1 VTASGNVEAKVVS
14 NMSKKMDELRQR
26 GLQNEG
32 FREGYEARD
41 GLIRMGEMLRKA
53 REASGLTQEALA
65 AKIGMKQPAVSR
77 LESGF
82 GPHGPEVD
90 TVMRFVHGC
99 NLELVIGV
107 QPKVTT
113 TSHHRD
119 APALAAAL
127 KTHF

>member
-1 VTASGNVEAKVVS
+1 MAAGNDSAKVVS
-14 NMSKKMDELRQR
+14 NMSNKIDELRAR

-53 REASGLTQEALA
+53 REASGFTQEALA
-65 AKIGMKQPAVSR
+65 LKIGMKQPAISR

-82 GPHGPEVD
+82 GPHGPEMD

-107 QPKVTT
+107 QPKVTA
-113 TSHHRD
+113 TSRLRD
-119 APALAAAL
+119 APALATAL
-127 KTHF
+127 KMHF